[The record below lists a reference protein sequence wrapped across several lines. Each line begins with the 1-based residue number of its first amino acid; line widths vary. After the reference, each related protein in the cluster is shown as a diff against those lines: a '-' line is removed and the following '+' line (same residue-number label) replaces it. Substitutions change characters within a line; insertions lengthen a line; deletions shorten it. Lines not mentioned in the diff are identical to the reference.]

1 METQGFKFTLNNPG
15 FSDLGP
21 LIAILMSLAF
31 AVAGIFFFAQLLIG
45 GIRWISAGGDSKA
58 VDSAR
63 DRITNALMGIIL
75 VVAAY
80 AIILIIEKTLG
91 IRIVSGINI

>member
-1 METQGFKFTLNNPG
+1 MPFKFTLNNPG

-21 LIAILMSLAF
+21 LIEILMRLAF

-63 DRITNALMGIIL
+63 DRITNALIGLIL
-75 VVAAY
+75 VIAAY
-80 AIILIIEKTLG
+80 AIIRIIEVTLG
-91 IRIVSGINI
+91 IGIVTGININ